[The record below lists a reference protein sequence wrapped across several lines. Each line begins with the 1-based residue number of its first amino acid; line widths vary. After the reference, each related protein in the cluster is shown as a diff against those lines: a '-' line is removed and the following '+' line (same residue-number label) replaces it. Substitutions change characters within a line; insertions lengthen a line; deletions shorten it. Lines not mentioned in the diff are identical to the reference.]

1 MRISDWSSDVCS
13 SDLDW
18 HPSKTALEY
27 LWRCGH
33 LAVAAR
39 DGFQKVY
46 DLTERALPA
55 HHCEVEVSEAETV
68 DWACRAALERLGVA
82 TSGEI
87 AAFWDLVTPED
98 RKSTRRN
105 SSHHC
110 AACMLFSS

>member
-68 DWACRAALERLGVA
+68 DWACRAALERSEERRVGKECV
-82 TSGEI
+82 
-87 AAFWDLVTPED
+87 
-98 RKSTRRN
+98 STCRSRGSPN
-105 SSHHC
+105 TYNTK
-110 AACMLFSS
+110 